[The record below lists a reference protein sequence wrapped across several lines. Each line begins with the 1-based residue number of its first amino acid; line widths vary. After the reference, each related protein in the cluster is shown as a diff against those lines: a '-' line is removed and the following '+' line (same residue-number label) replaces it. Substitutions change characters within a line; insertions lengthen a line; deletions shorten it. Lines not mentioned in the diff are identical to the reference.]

1 MGNHSAEECSKYNK
15 NHYKDKSNNL
25 MIRKNADTF
34 IFIPSKINS
43 RDANILID
51 TSSVSNMMSLKQSQ
65 HFCRSL
71 QPLEK
76 KVQLLVANGQYTQ
89 VTQKADT
96 QISFDGGKS
105 DITITFYVV
114 DEFVDDVI
122 LGLKFLQQH
131 DAKLLLKNRS
141 LEIAD
146 QSIIFSDKIDNDNPD
161 FDLADKICLSKL

>member
-1 MGNHSAEECSKYNK
+1 MGNHSTEECSKYNK

-25 MIRKNADTF
+25 IIRENADTS
-34 IFIPSKINS
+34 IFFPSKINS

-51 TSSVSNMMSLKQSQ
+51 TGSVFNMMSFKQSQ
-65 HFCRSL
+65 HFGLSIK
-71 QPLEK
+71 PLEK
-76 KVQLLVANGQYTQ
+76 RVQLLVANGQYTQ

-96 QISFDGGKS
+96 LISFDGGKS
-105 DITITFYVV
+105 DITITFHVV

-161 FDLADKICLSKL
+161 FDLAEKICLSKL